1 MSIRTYEAGL
11 LGASFRKP
19 VRGMNRFLALVV
31 SVALGMT
38 VPFGLSAATWQ
49 TGDLTNEL
57 VVAKGETYTL
67 TAEDAARL
75 GETCFYLTGEGTVV
89 GTKAFAAF
97 TGDVRLSKG
106 VFQLKELGGLGRT
119 MCFVRTLGPFG
130 ICRACP

>member
-1 MSIRTYEAGL
+1 MS
-11 LGASFRKP
+11 
-19 VRGMNRFLALVV
+19 RFLAPVV

-75 GETCFYLTGEGTVV
+75 GETCLYLTGEGTVV

-106 VFQLKELGGLGRT
+106 VFQLKELGTPPRSVACRALSSTGDLCRT